1 MINKTFLDAYDNL
14 TINDKRNELCNELII
29 ISEYIKHIELCL
41 NYHNDKFCIENYD
54 IIDDKSQDESQTLTE
69 FYEKVYLIERELE
82 LVIDLMH
89 KTLQ

>member
-1 MINKTFLDAYDNL
+1 MRVNIKSDGEKNVLKGYTLD
-14 TINDKRNELCNELII
+14 
-29 ISEYIKHIELCL
+29 
-41 NYHNDKFCIENYD
+41 DKFCIENYD